1 MFDEKDN
8 RPLSQ
13 AESKMLTHYLREKYQ
28 LEIRDALFF
37 WRKTPEVSV
46 TAVDALWNKKINFR
60 EILLA
65 TGRLVINTVS
75 S

>member
-8 RPLSQ
+8 KPLSQ
-13 AESKMLTHYLREKYQ
+13 EESKMLAHYLREKYK
-28 LEIRDALFF
+28 LDIKSALFF
-37 WRKTPEVSV
+37 WRKTPEIAVVSV
-46 TAVDALWNKKINFR
+46 EALWDKKINFR
-60 EILLA
+60 EVLLA